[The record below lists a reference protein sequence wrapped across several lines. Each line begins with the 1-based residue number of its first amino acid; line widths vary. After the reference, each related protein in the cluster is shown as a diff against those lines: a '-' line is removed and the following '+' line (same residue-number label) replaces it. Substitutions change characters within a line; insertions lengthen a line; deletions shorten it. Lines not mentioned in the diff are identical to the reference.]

1 MFIGILT
8 SIVSASKHTKCVLLR
23 NQKCITQDTL
33 INLHPNEYIQELNW
47 YPFLVILDKCCR
59 SYNTL
64 NDLSNYVFQIKQ
76 KI

>member
-1 MFIGILT
+1 MRVVKKSEMYNSGY
-8 SIVSASKHTKCVLLR
+8 SY
-23 NQKCITQDTL
+23 
-33 INLHPNEYIQELNW
+33 LHPNEYVQELNW